1 MDNKPLNRKF
11 VNIDFKISA
20 KGKLEKYALNF
31 TDEKGKT
38 VVVDPA
44 TCLGF
49 KDNVVTLCRMG
60 AYSYFMEGE
69 PISFDV
75 DYVTTN
81 YISYKATFM
90 NRNAD
95 LRPRQ
100 WISDDLGS
108 PVIDEITYFKSHDR
122 NLLKKFEDAY
132 GHCQRSIRDK
142 DVKVWA
148 EKVDACYSE
157 IPEFV
162 AVYQKDGIYDLRN
175 KPGRYVR

>member
-1 MDNKPLNRKF
+1 MNRKF

-108 PVIDEITYFKSHDR
+108 PVIDEITYYKSHDR
-122 NLLKKFEDAY
+122 N
-132 GHCQRSIRDK
+132 CQRSIRDK